1 MLINL
6 ERNKNII
13 VFLNDIQF
21 PQVLNPVKHTAGI
34 FLQAF
39 KFLTALG
46 QFERFKVIFKTQ

>member
-1 MLINL
+1 M
-6 ERNKNII
+6 